1 MENNTENMAP
11 TQVAPEAAMPAEKP
25 PQPPKQGGSSV
36 FKWLFLGL
44 LAIFLVAGGIGVGM
58 WMSES
63 KNTAEDKVT
72 PTLAMKKPS
81 PTLTQTMPSVGP
93 TETEEVTPTESEQ
106 EQAKAAI
113 KAAFAAKFDKR
124 VDEVNITISDY
135 QPSFAKGGVTFA
147 GEMGGGW
154 FLAAEVGGTWV
165 IADDGNGTITCEKIE
180 PYNFPVSMVSECWSE
195 DTQEIIY
202 R

>member
-1 MENNTENMAP
+1 MENNTENMKP
-11 TQVAPEAAMPAEKP
+11 TQAAPEAT
-25 PQPPKQGGSSV
+25 PKQGGSSV

-44 LAIFLVAGGIGVGM
+44 LAIFLVAGGIGLGM
-58 WMSES
+58 YMSNNQKKEEA
-63 KNTAEDKVT
+63 KIT
-72 PTLAMKKPS
+72 PTEAKKQPS
-81 PTLTQTMPSVGP
+81 PTLTQAMPSVAP
-93 TETEEVTPTESEQ
+93 TEVEEETTTESEQ
-106 EQAKAAI
+106 DQAKAAI
-113 KAAFAAKFDKR
+113 KAAFAEKFNKQ

>member
-1 MENNTENMAP
+1 MENNTENTVPAP
-11 TQVAPEAAMPAEKP
+11 VVPAQAEAPEQATKP
-25 PQPPKQGGSSV
+25 NGNSMV
-36 FKWLFLGL
+36 KWLMLVVLGL
-44 LAIFLVAGGIGVGM
+44 FLISGGVGLGM
-58 WMSES
+58 YMSNNQKKEEA
-63 KNTAEDKVT
+63 KIT
-72 PTLAMKKPS
+72 PTEAKKQPS
-81 PTLTQTMPSVGP
+81 PTLTQAMPSVAP
-93 TETEEVTPTESEQ
+93 TEVEEETTTESEQ
-106 EQAKAAI
+106 DQAKAAI
-113 KAAFAAKFDKR
+113 KAAFAEKFNKQ

-165 IADDGNGTITCEKIE
+165 IADDGNGSITCEKIE